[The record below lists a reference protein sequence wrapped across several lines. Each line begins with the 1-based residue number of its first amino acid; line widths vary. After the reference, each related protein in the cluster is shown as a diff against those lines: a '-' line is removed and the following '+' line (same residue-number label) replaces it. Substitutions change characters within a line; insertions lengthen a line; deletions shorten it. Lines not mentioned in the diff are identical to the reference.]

1 MPPPGIDESAP
12 SAEGGGPAFLRP
24 VEPVRRQERSGPA
37 LLRRAARGL
46 AGVLHP
52 ERLIEQA
59 VRLPLDS
66 GVDACVLFS
75 GEPGTAL
82 RWTAG
87 VAGHDGGRTVAHGR
101 WSPETAAAAPWLG
114 EGVGTLP
121 EAVEPA
127 PGDPAEE
134 LLREVTGHRI
144 AGQVR
149 VVPLPGPS
157 GAFGALLWYRRGGRF
172 GPAEAELLGE
182 YAERVGSA
190 LGSAHLYQYQARTA
204 ATLKAALV
212 PDPLPEVDRV
222 VLGASFR
229 SAFEA
234 ERIGGDFYEVQDAGE
249 LVHFSFGDVCGK
261 GNDAA
266 VLTGLIRQSLQ
277 ALRLVEDSPLR
288 LMELLNVLLLR
299 TDPEKFSTMV
309 LGTARP
315 LPGGGLRV
323 RAAGGG
329 HPPPLVVGT
338 GGAVREFPLGGI
350 FVGAIEDAVFR
361 EAEVDLAPGEAVVVY
376 SDGVTE
382 ARNPL
387 LGGEMLGEDR
397 LVRLLG
403 ECGGLPAAATAER
416 VAQAVGDWLGG
427 AEHDDITVLVL
438 QARAAPA
445 GAR

>member
-1 MPPPGIDESAP
+1 MRES
-12 SAEGGGPAFLRP
+12 L
-24 VEPVRRQERSGPA
+24 
-37 LLRRAARGL
+37 RGL

-52 ERLIEQA
+52 ERLTEQA

-66 GVDACVLFS
+66 VADVCVLFA
-75 GEPGTAL
+75 GRPGGSP

-87 VAGHDGGRTVAHGR
+87 VSGRENGGDGAVVRGR
-101 WSPETAAAAPWLG
+101 WPVETALAAPWLT
-114 EGVGTLP
+114 EGAESGP
-121 EAVEPA
+121 GAVDLS

-134 LLREVTGHRI
+134 LLREVTGREI
-144 AGQVR
+144 SGQIR
-149 VVPLPGPS
+149 VVPLPGLA
-157 GAFGALLWYRRGGRF
+157 GAFGALLWYRRYGRF
-172 GPAEAELLGE
+172 TPSEADLLSE

-204 ATLKAALV
+204 TTLKAALV
-212 PDPLPEVDRV
+212 PEPLPRVDRV
-222 VLGASFR
+222 ELGSSFR
-229 SAFEA
+229 SAFEV
-234 ERIGGDFYEVQDAGE
+234 ERIGGDFYEVEDAGD

-277 ALRLVEDSPLR
+277 ALRLVETAPLR
-288 LMELLNVLLLR
+288 LLELLNVLLLR

-329 HPPPLVVGT
+329 HPAPLVLGVDGT
-338 GGAVREFPLGGI
+338 VREFALGGI
-350 FVGAIEDAVFR
+350 FVGAIEEAVFR
-361 EAEVDLAPGEAVVVY
+361 EAETDLAPGEAMVVY

-387 LGGEMLGEDR
+387 LDGEMLGEER
-397 LVRLLG
+397 LARLLT
-403 ECGGLPAAATAER
+403 ECGGMPAPAIADR

-438 QARAAPA
+438 QAVATP
-445 GAR
+445 GTS